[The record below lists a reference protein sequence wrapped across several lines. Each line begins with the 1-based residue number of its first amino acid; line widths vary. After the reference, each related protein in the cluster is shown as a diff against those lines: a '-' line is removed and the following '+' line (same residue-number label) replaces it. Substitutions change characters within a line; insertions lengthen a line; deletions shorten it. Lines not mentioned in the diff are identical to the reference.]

1 MTDDPELRRLLWFL
15 LGGSRGG
22 ANRARIIFRLHE
34 KPSNQNQLA
43 VDLSVQYKAIRH
55 HIRVLRR
62 NSLVVA
68 TGEKYAV
75 TYSLNPWLEAKY
87 DIFLEVC
94 RKLNLRPDN
103 LPGGQG
109 S

>member
-1 MTDDPELRRLLWFL
+1 MPDDPELRRLLWFL

-22 ANRARIIFRLHE
+22 ANRARILFRLRE

-43 VDLSVQYKAIRH
+43 VDLSLQYKAIQH
-55 HIRVLRR
+55 HVRVLAR

-75 TYSLNPWLEAKY
+75 TYSLNPWLEAKF
-87 DIFLEVC
+87 DVFLEVC
-94 RKLNLRPDN
+94 RKLNLQQDDGPYAK
-103 LPGGQG
+103 P